1 MVWVCVSPWVFSHW
15 NPNPKVSV
23 QLVPLWEWP
32 ERFLTSYITRGYNE
46 KGTRLSQSVDLM
58 ATWLWH
64 SRLSELWNNVFVFVT
79 DCGSHGLR
87 QESFY
92 FLLDLLSLADALG
105 SLLRVVSMC
114 LAPDLEWVRSDR
126 DRHSGFSI
134 LPCAL
139 LTRRGRSLIASSW
152 QFDKTCWQDSGNKL
166 LEMASSR
173 GCVEVTVFVLLMLP
187 LVFFLSGVECWN

>member
-1 MVWVCVSPWVFSHW
+1 MCNWCLCENDQRDFLP
-15 NPNPKVSV
+15 
-23 QLVPLWEWP
+23 
-32 ERFLTSYITRGYNE
+32 LTSQEATMRRG
-46 KGTRLSQSVDLM
+46 L
-58 ATWLWH
+58 ACH
-64 SRLSELWNNVFVFVT
+64 SRWIWWQLDFGIPGFQNCEINVFVFVT

-87 QESFY
+87 QELFY